1 MAETRVLTDHQE
13 IREWAA
19 ARMGS
24 PAIRPAAP
32 SIGNNDPVLMI
43 VFDQQSYEDQD
54 QGADRPTDF
63 GRPEIVEWDEWFVL
77 FDERNLGLVVSQEI
91 AGLRESFHQLIAR

>member
-1 MAETRVLTDHQE
+1 MAETRLLTDHQE

-24 PAIRPAAP
+24 PAVRPAAP
-32 SIGNNDPVLMI
+32 LIGNTEPFLMI

-54 QGADRPTDF
+54 QGADRPTEIA
-63 GRPEIVEWDEWFVL
+63 RPEIVEWDEWFAL
-77 FDERNLGLVVSQEI
+77 FDERNLGLVVSKEI
-91 AGLRESFHQLIAR
+91 AGLRESFHELVVR